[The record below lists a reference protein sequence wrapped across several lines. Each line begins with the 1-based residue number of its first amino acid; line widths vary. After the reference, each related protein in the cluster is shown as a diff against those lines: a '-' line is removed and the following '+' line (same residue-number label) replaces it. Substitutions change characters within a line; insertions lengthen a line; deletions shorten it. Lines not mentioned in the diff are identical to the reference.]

1 MNDIIQKIKEENICK
16 IDEGVSLSKL
26 TTYRVG
32 GKASCIA
39 YPKDINEL
47 VNLLKL
53 LKSNGVKY
61 KLLGNGSNL
70 LFSDNDYQ
78 GVLIKL
84 SEFNNIE
91 FISKNKLRVGAGYSL
106 IKLSLLTAKKG
117 LTGLEFASGIP
128 GSVGGA
134 VFMNAGAY
142 KSDMGYVVESVK
154 VLTPN
159 YEVINLENKEMNFH
173 YRSSYLQKNRDYIC
187 LEVIIKLQVGK
198 RDAIEEVIKERRE
211 RRIASQ
217 PLEYPSAGSVFRN
230 PEGNF
235 AGKLIEDCSLKGMK
249 RGGAMISDKH
259 ANFVVN
265 YKDATSSDIKYL
277 IDLAHDT
284 VLEKYGIDI
293 FGEAIEMAREN
304 ASLAG
309 ERINFIHRDY
319 MDFKHDYKFDE
330 IISNLPSRG
339 KKTKEEMDSF
349 YGEFFEKSKSVLAE
363 NAVMILYSNES
374 GFIKKQLR
382 LRPEYR
388 LIQEFIIRKKTNDAL
403 YIIGY
408 RS

>member
-230 PEGNF
+230 PDGNF

-284 VLEKYGIDI
+284 VLEKYGIDMK
-293 FGEAIEMAREN
+293 IE
-304 ASLAG
+304 
-309 ERINFIHRDY
+309 
-319 MDFKHDYKFDE
+319 
-330 IISNLPSRG
+330 
-339 KKTKEEMDSF
+339 
-349 YGEFFEKSKSVLAE
+349 
-363 NAVMILYSNES
+363 
-374 GFIKKQLR
+374 
-382 LRPEYR
+382 
-388 LIQEFIIRKKTNDAL
+388 QEFVNWE
-403 YIIGY
+403 
-408 RS
+408 